1 MNTDYTPEML
11 DADMKALAEEMNR
24 RDAEIA
30 AKNKVALEFVAKH
43 INYPL
48 EIITDI
54 LDDNHYWQ
62 HEGYVKLEKSDYKSG
77 FYPNYDFY
85 TELNSKKYHYM
96 RQDDDGE
103 FHNMV
108 WQTTGACEDDYSGYL
123 LFPLSNGDYWKIS
136 YSC

>member
-1 MNTDYTPEML
+1 
-11 DADMKALAEEMNR
+11 MNR
-24 RDAEIA
+24 YDAEIDT
-30 AKNKVALEFVAKH
+30 KNKVALEFVSKN
-43 INYPL
+43 INYPF
-48 EIITDI
+48 EMITDI

-77 FYPNYDFY
+77 FYPSYDFY
-85 TELNSKKYHYM
+85 TEPNSKKYHYM

-108 WQTTGACEDDYSGYL
+108 WQTTGPCEDDYSGYL
-123 LFPLSNGDYWKIS
+123 LFPLLNGDYWKIS

>member
-1 MNTDYTPEML
+1 MNPDYTPEML
-11 DADMKALAEEMNR
+11 DADMRALAEEMNKH
-24 RDAEIA
+24 DAEIA
-30 AKNKVALEFVAKH
+30 AKNKVALDFVAKN

-48 EIITDI
+48 EMITDI
-54 LDDNHYWQ
+54 LDDNSYWQ

-77 FYPNYDFY
+77 FYPSYDFY
-85 TELNSKKYHYM
+85 TEPGSKKYHYM
-96 RQDDDGE
+96 RQDDEGE